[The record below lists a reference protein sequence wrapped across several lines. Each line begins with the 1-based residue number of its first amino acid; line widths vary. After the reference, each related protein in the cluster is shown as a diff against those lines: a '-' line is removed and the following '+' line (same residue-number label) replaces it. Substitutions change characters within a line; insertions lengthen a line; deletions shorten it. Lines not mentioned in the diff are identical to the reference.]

1 MDLDIA
7 PGEFVAMLGVSGTGK
22 STLLRALAGLDREVT
37 GELTVPGTVAV
48 AFQEPRLLPWRRV
61 LANVG
66 LGLRAQDPAA
76 AARRALDEVGLT
88 DRAGAWPLTLSGGEA
103 QRAALARALVR
114 EPSLLLLDEPF
125 SALDALTR
133 IAMHRLVLR
142 LWERHRPA
150 VLLVTHDVDE
160 ALILAD
166 RVLVLA
172 SGRIV
177 FSGPVEVPR
186 PARPR
191 QPRAHRAAAPAADRA
206 RRQYGRT
213 IMNRTNRV
221 LALAAAA
228 SLAVLTACS
237 SSSSSSAAGSGA
249 TASSSGTS
257 SANQASVSGVTLHV
271 GDQAGTGA
279 QALLTA
285 AGLIGKLPFK
295 VAWSDFTSGPPMLQA
310 MGAGSVDVGGVGNAP
325 PVFAAAGGSKIA
337 IVGAY
342 QANPLGSALLVPKG
356 SPITSVAQLK
366 GKRIA
371 VAQGS
376 SADYHLLTVLNKAG
390 LSVHDVTL
398 TYLQPAEGLA
408 ALSSGHVDAWDIW
421 SPFIEQAEVQKN
433 AKALVTG
440 TGYGSPYSFA
450 VASRAALADPAKAA
464 AIKDYLAL
472 VAQAHAWA
480 TNHQSAWAA
489 VWAKASGL
497 PDTVMVKA
505 ASDDSSLAVP
515 ITPAVITS
523 EQQVSDAFTKAGLI
537 PVHVDFSQYV
547 VTSFNDTASVGL

>member
-1 MDLDIA
+1 
-7 PGEFVAMLGVSGTGK
+7 
-22 STLLRALAGLDREVT
+22 
-37 GELTVPGTVAV
+37 
-48 AFQEPRLLPWRRV
+48 
-61 LANVG
+61 
-66 LGLRAQDPAA
+66 
-76 AARRALDEVGLT
+76 
-88 DRAGAWPLTLSGGEA
+88 
-103 QRAALARALVR
+103 
-114 EPSLLLLDEPF
+114 
-125 SALDALTR
+125 
-133 IAMHRLVLR
+133 
-142 LWERHRPA
+142 
-150 VLLVTHDVDE
+150 
-160 ALILAD
+160 
-166 RVLVLA
+166 
-172 SGRIV
+172 
-177 FSGPVEVPR
+177 
-186 PARPR
+186 
-191 QPRAHRAAAPAADRA
+191 
-206 RRQYGRT
+206 
-213 IMNRTNRV
+213 MNRTNRV

-237 SSSSSSAAGSGA
+237 SSSSSAASAGS
-249 TASSSGTS
+249 SSTS
-257 SANQASVSGVTLHV
+257 SANQVSVSGVTLHV

-279 QALLTA
+279 RALLTA

-310 MGAGSVDVGGVGNAP
+310 LGAGSVDIGGVGNAP
-325 PVFAAAGGSKIA
+325 PVFAAAGGSKIV

-398 TYLQPAEGLA
+398 TYLQPAAGLA
-408 ALSSGHVDAWDIW
+408 ALTSGHVDAWDIW
-421 SPFIEQAEVQKN
+421 SPFIEQAGVQNN
-433 AKALVTG
+433 ATALVTG

-464 AIKDYLAL
+464 AVKDYLGLLAE
-472 VAQAHAWA
+472 AHAWA
-480 TNHQSAWAA
+480 TSHQTAWAT

-497 PDTVMVKA
+497 PDSVMVKA

-523 EQQVSDAFTKAGLI
+523 EHQVSDAFTKAGLI

-547 VTSFNDTASVGL
+547 VTSYNDTAGVTP

>member
-1 MDLDIA
+1 
-7 PGEFVAMLGVSGTGK
+7 
-22 STLLRALAGLDREVT
+22 
-37 GELTVPGTVAV
+37 
-48 AFQEPRLLPWRRV
+48 
-61 LANVG
+61 
-66 LGLRAQDPAA
+66 
-76 AARRALDEVGLT
+76 
-88 DRAGAWPLTLSGGEA
+88 
-103 QRAALARALVR
+103 
-114 EPSLLLLDEPF
+114 
-125 SALDALTR
+125 
-133 IAMHRLVLR
+133 
-142 LWERHRPA
+142 
-150 VLLVTHDVDE
+150 
-160 ALILAD
+160 
-166 RVLVLA
+166 
-172 SGRIV
+172 
-177 FSGPVEVPR
+177 
-186 PARPR
+186 
-191 QPRAHRAAAPAADRA
+191 
-206 RRQYGRT
+206 
-213 IMNRTNRV
+213 MNRTNRV

-249 TASSSGTS
+249 TVSSSGTS
-257 SANQASVSGVTLHV
+257 SPNQASVSGVTLHV

-295 VAWSDFTSGPPMLQA
+295 VEWSDFTSGPPMLQA
-310 MGAGSVDVGGVGNAP
+310 MGAGSVDIGGVGNAP

-464 AIKDYLAL
+464 AIKDYLTL

-537 PVHVDFSQYV
+537 PVHVDFSQYA